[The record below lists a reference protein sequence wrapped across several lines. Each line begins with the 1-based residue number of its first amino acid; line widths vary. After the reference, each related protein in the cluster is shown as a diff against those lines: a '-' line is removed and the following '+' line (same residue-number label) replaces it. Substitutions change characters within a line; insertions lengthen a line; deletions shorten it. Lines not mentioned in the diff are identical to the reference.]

1 MGSLAVLER
10 SKTGRFGSP
19 FGVWSTPK
27 VAKHPGGVDFFVL
40 RLGGALFAF
49 FGWNAPTDGKFF
61 QMGREIWASIQK
73 NSSFLLFVSYFGVKT
88 RSISLRWGSASK
100 AHAPRLVRS

>member
-1 MGSLAVLER
+1 VAYFKFKMGSSAVLER
-10 SKTGRFGSP
+10 SKTGRFGPP

-49 FGWNAPTDGKFF
+49 CGWNAPTDGKFF
-61 QMGREIWASIQK
+61 QMGREILGFDPK
-73 NSSFLLFVSYFGVKT
+73 KFKF
-88 RSISLRWGSASK
+88 SAICVIFWRQNAFYKS
-100 AHAPRLVRS
+100 AVG